1 MDGWELQARE
11 AIRHTVAAY
20 NAAGDRGRLDE
31 LAATFAPDGALQI
44 GDDPPSVGR
53 EAIVRD
59 LGEMIRLDPAP
70 RFVHHHVAG
79 LHFRSVTPEAIET
92 SSYFQVLT
100 DAGLDHWGRY
110 RDRFVPVGDRWL
122 IAHRRVVADAFAP
135 TSCFT
140 R

>member
-1 MDGWELQARE
+1 MDSWELSARE
-11 AIRHTVAAY
+11 AVRHTVAAY

-31 LAATFAPDGALQI
+31 LAAAFAPDGALQI
-44 GDDPPSVGR
+44 GDAEPIVGR
-53 EAIVRD
+53 QAIVD
-59 LGEMIRLDPAP
+59 ELGAAIRLDPPP
-70 RFVHHHVAG
+70 RFVHHHVSG
-79 LHFRSVTPEAIET
+79 LHFRTVAPASIET
-92 SSYFQVLT
+92 ASYFQVLT

-110 RDRFVPVGDRWL
+110 RDRFVPVGDGWL